1 MSDVISLQQITA
13 HHAELFFVPAGWQ
26 RVGPQR
32 RSEQGLHRAV
42 PQSEQVCAAVLFVCV
57 FCVSCVTVV
66 VVCRTMLEAFVTD
79 ELRAADRT
87 FSRSKIT

>member
-1 MSDVISLQQITA
+1 MLSFSLYLQDGSGSVLRDDLNKVFI
-13 HHAELFFVPAGWQ
+13 ELFP
-26 RVGPQR
+26 
-32 RSEQGLHRAV
+32 GLNR
-42 PQSEQVCAAVLFVCV
+42 CAAVLCVCVFCV

>member
-1 MSDVISLQQITA
+1 MLSFSLYLQDGSGSVLRDDLNKVFI
-13 HHAELFFVPAGWQ
+13 ELFPSLN
-26 RVGPQR
+26 RY
-32 RSEQGLHRAV
+32 
-42 PQSEQVCAAVLFVCV
+42 VLLFCVCV